1 MPIFG
6 CLGILMSNLSTK
18 YSRRSIALFW
28 LVLCAII
35 IGALIYFEQIAILYV
50 LATVAIV
57 GLLLIVAFADLENVG
72 RENIE
77 KLGSQ

>member
-1 MPIFG
+1 
-6 CLGILMSNLSTK
+6 MSNLSTK